1 MPANLAN
8 QVALVT
14 GASSGI
20 GRSVARALAER
31 GAIVCLAGRDANRLS
46 ALRDELRAVSPA
58 HAYVCD
64 LVQDTDVRS
73 LRESLGRDHERLDLL
88 VHSAGTINLGRIESM
103 PVSELDMQYRVN
115 LRAPF
120 LLTQALL
127 PLLKAAHGQ
136 VVFVNSSV
144 GTRVKEEVGAY
155 AATKHAL
162 KAIADTLRMENNQ
175 FGIRVLSVYPG
186 NTATPMQQA
195 IQKQTGQLIAPE
207 NLLAPEDVA
216 AVITNAL
223 LLPRTAEVTDINIR
237 PFGKTR

>member
-1 MPANLAN
+1 MLASLTN

-20 GRSVARALAER
+20 GRAVARALAEH
-31 GAIVCLAGRDANRLS
+31 GATVCLSGREASRLY
-46 ALRDELRAVSPA
+46 ALRDELQALSPT
-58 HAYVCD
+58 HTYVCD
-64 LVQDTDVRS
+64 LMQDTDISR
-73 LRESLGRDHERLDLL
+73 LTESLMRDHARLDLL
-88 VHSAGTINLGRIESM
+88 IHSAGAIVLGTIESM

-120 LLTQALL
+120 TMTQALL
-127 PLLKAAHGQ
+127 PLLKAARGQ

-175 FGIRVLSVYPG
+175 FGLRVLTVYPG
-186 NTATPMQQA
+186 NTATPMQQT
-195 IQKQTGQLIAPE
+195 IQQQTGRPIAPE
-207 NLLAPEDVA
+207 NMLAPEDVA
-216 AVITNAL
+216 AVIINAL

-237 PFGKTR
+237 PLGKSR